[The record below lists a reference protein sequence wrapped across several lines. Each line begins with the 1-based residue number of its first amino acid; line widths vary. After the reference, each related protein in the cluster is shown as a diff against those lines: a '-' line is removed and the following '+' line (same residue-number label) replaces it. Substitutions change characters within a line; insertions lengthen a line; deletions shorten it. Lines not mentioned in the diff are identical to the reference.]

1 MSLKNRVD
9 LAKYL
14 GSQGYKTGVEVGVG
28 NGEFGKVLC
37 KNIPGLK
44 YTGIDS
50 WEVDGRSTA
59 ETRAQNSLARKN
71 LSPFSSRLVKNYS
84 LKAVHDF
91 KDSSLDFVYIDADKR
106 FDEVARDIIEWTKK
120 VKKGGIVAGNGYRA
134 GTKNGVISAVN
145 GYTKGHSFR
154 LNLTDDKN
162 WWFTKKWN
170 V

>member
-1 MSLKNRVD
+1 MSLKNRVE

-14 GSQGYKTGVEVGVG
+14 GGQGYKTGVEVGVG
-28 NGEFGKVLC
+28 GGEFGKILC
-37 KNIPGLK
+37 ENIPGLK

-50 WEVDGRSTA
+50 ALD
-59 ETRAQNSLARKN
+59 NSARKN
-71 LSPFSSRLVKNYS
+71 LSSFNVKLVRKHS
-84 LKAVHDF
+84 LDAVKTFRDT
-91 KDSSLDFVYIDADKR
+91 SLDFVYIDADKR